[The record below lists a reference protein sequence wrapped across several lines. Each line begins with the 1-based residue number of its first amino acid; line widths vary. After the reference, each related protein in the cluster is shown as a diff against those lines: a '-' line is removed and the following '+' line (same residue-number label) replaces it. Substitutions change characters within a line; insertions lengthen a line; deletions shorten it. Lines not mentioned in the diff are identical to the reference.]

1 MCTALNIVQTTARE
15 IKTMTSKPAKTPH
28 DATSKTV
35 VDLRQLSFSYDL
47 QEAKLDVLV
56 DVDLTLNQGETVAI
70 LGPSGSGKTSLLLLL
85 AGLEQP
91 TSGAILIDDKD
102 LAKLDADALADLRRD
117 SLGIVFQS
125 FHLVPSLTALGN
137 VMLPLEIAEKD
148 NVEGKNAR
156 EVATTMLERVG
167 LAERG
172 GHYPTQLSGGEQQ
185 RVAIARALVHTP
197 RLLLADEPT
206 GNLDAT
212 TGERIIELLFG
223 LNRESGSTM
232 ILVTHDESIAAQCQ
246 RVFRLQQGKLVE
258 DAPHAVSS

>member
-1 MCTALNIVQTTARE
+1 
-15 IKTMTSKPAKTPH
+15 MTSKPAKIPH
-28 DATSKTV
+28 DSLSKTI

-47 QEAKLDVLV
+47 QETKLDVLV
-56 DVDLTLNQGETVAI
+56 DVDLTLKQGETVAI
-70 LGPSGSGKTSLLLLL
+70 LGSSGSGKTSLLLLL

-91 TSGAILIDDKD
+91 TSGAILVDNKD

-137 VMLPLEIAEKD
+137 VMLPLEIAERD
-148 NVEGKNAR
+148 NAR
-156 EVATTMLERVG
+156 EVATSMLERVG

-197 RLLLADEPT
+197 HLLLADEPT
-206 GNLDAT
+206 GNLDAK

-258 DAPHAVSS
+258 DAPHAVSA